1 LLKLICNKLKIG
13 NVNVGDNFVNY
24 YVSSKNDIL
33 ELIKIFDKFPLNT
46 SKHLNY
52 LAFKEG
58 YQLYQNGNK
67 NKDILKNILTLKD
80 SMNKKRV
87 LFELPSN
94 HSIKI
99 TPYWLL
105 GFIEG
110 EGYFSIAQTGYNRLE
125 FGIPQ
130 TLNELPVLES
140 IKQFL
145 LNLPGNYNITR
156 TDTNVV
162 GLNIDKKPKNE
173 NSKPMAKIQIYK
185 TDYINNVLIP
195 FFDNLNWLSKKK
207 FDYIDWKLILTL
219 KNQGKHFTKE
229 GKEVI
234 MLISKRMNRNRLST
248 NLARLDIDDK
258 IFQEKLLNLLN
269 EPSNLEIH
277 SNGKIWIKSKGIYL
291 KGRGNVKLEV
301 LDDKGSLFKS
311 FDSWAEPNNV
321 LYSLELVIELL
332 IEGWKTKYF
341 SYLMIKI

>member
-13 NVNVGDNFVNY
+13 NVNVGDNFANY

-58 YQLYQNGNK
+58 YQLYQNENK

-110 EGYFSIAQTGYNRLE
+110 EGYFSVAQTGYNRLE
-125 FGIPQ
+125 FGITQ

-140 IKQFL
+140 I
-145 LNLPGNYNITR
+145 
-156 TDTNVV
+156 
-162 GLNIDKKPKNE
+162 
-173 NSKPMAKIQIYK
+173 
-185 TDYINNVLIP
+185 
-195 FFDNLNWLSKKK
+195 
-207 FDYIDWKLILTL
+207 
-219 KNQGKHFTKE
+219 
-229 GKEVI
+229 
-234 MLISKRMNRNRLST
+234 
-248 NLARLDIDDK
+248 
-258 IFQEKLLNLLN
+258 
-269 EPSNLEIH
+269 SNF
-277 SNGKIWIKSKGIYL
+277 Y
-291 KGRGNVKLEV
+291 
-301 LDDKGSLFKS
+301 
-311 FDSWAEPNNV
+311 
-321 LYSLELVIELL
+321 
-332 IEGWKTKYF
+332 
-341 SYLMIKI
+341 